1 MTYLFHLIVLFAL
14 YAVLSISLNMLFGYA
29 GYLSLAHA
37 GFFAIGAYAYA
48 VGRVVYEL
56 GTVAS
61 AAMGVG
67 IAAVLSLGL
76 SLPSWRFRGDFF
88 VLISMAVQSLLF
100 SLFSNLYEPATPL
113 GSGGNLTNG
122 PFGIANIPRPV
133 SYLHVSPTTLLLV
146 IAGGTAVVCFAVAWR
161 LLSSPWGQV
170 LRAIRE
176 DEVVARSLGKRV
188 RLAKVQVFAIS
199 CSMAALV
206 GAWYAAYVTYIDPSS
221 ASLDQGI
228 LILAMLLIGGAGNL
242 RGPLVGTLVLLLL
255 PEALRLVHVPDVHAG
270 NLRLLAYGALLVVL
284 MHMRPQ
290 GLAGEYRLE

>member
-1 MTYLFHLIVLFAL
+1 MIVLFAL
-14 YAVLSISLNMLFGYA
+14 YAVLAMSLNMLFGYA

-37 GFFAIGAYAYA
+37 GYFAVGAYAYA
-48 VGRVVYEL
+48 VGRVAYGL

-61 AAMGVG
+61 VAIGIG

-76 SLPSWRFRGDFF
+76 SLPAWRFRGDFF
-88 VLISMAVQSLLF
+88 VLISLAVQALLF

-122 PFGIANIPRPV
+122 PFGIAAIPRLV
-133 SYLHVSPTTLLLV
+133 SHPRVSGTTLLLV
-146 IAGGTAVVCFAVAWR
+146 LTTATAVACFAVAWR
-161 LLSSPWGQV
+161 LLSAPWGHV
-170 LRAIRE
+170 LRAIRD
-176 DEVVARSLGKRV
+176 DELVARSLGKRV

-199 CSMAALV
+199 CSMAALA
-206 GAWYAAYVTYIDPSS
+206 GAWYATYVTYVDPSS

-255 PEALRLVHVPDVHAG
+255 PEALRLIHVPDVHAG
-270 NLRLLAYGALLVVL
+270 NLRLLVYGTLLVLL

-290 GLAGEYRLE
+290 GLGGEYRLE